1 MQLNLGG
8 AFKAKDTRE
17 NQSDKEKVSSLT
29 FISNYREYIRLEMP
43 TTRKNNSSSYDYY
56 FNKYMIQ
63 GDNLLRI
70 ISNL

>member
-43 TTRKNNSSSYDYY
+43 TTRKNIVVV
-56 FNKYMIQ
+56 MITT
-63 GDNLLRI
+63 LT
-70 ISNL
+70 ST